1 MIGVVVEVDVA
12 VGAGEGGLIL
22 AAALCVETRFE
33 RMRADDLRDVINEVE
48 SVVLIDK
55 RQPVEIYVRERLIAN
70 PAESEIR
77 HVPGA
82 NIREQLRD
90 VNVALARQS
99 VVISGAQINEV
110 AAGTEDEF
118 IGERRAEG
126 VRQCQDRKSTRLN

>member
-1 MIGVVVEVDVA
+1 
-12 VGAGEGGLIL
+12 
-22 AAALCVETRFE
+22 
-33 RMRADDLRDVINEVE
+33 MRADDLREVINEVE

-55 RQPVEIYVRERLIAN
+55 RQPVEIYVRERLISD

-82 NIREQLRD
+82 NTREQFRD

-99 VVISGAQINEV
+99 IVIGGAPINEV
-110 AAGTEDEF
+110 GAWTEDEF

-126 VRQCQDRKSTRLN
+126 VRQCQHPVATGTRE